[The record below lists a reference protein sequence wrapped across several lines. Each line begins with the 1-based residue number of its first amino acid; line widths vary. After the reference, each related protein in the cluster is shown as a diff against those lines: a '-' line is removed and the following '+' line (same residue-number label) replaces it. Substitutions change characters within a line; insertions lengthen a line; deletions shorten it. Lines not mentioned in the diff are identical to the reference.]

1 MGFLF
6 LFIDGIGVAAAGEQ
20 NPFTL
25 AEASVLAPLGSDE
38 RGPVPFGGLLKPLDA
53 TLGVPGLPQSATGGT
68 SLFTGV
74 NAARL
79 LGRHLQGMP
88 HERLRALIREKGLL
102 GRALAAGR
110 SACFANAYT
119 PRFFDPNGR
128 TRHSVTTVLTLSAGL
143 PLMTLDD
150 LRAGRALDRDFT
162 NGILI
167 ERGYEVEALSP
178 EEAGVRLARIAPE
191 YDLLL
196 YEYFETDMAGHGRNM
211 AVAVKEVKKL
221 DRFLLSLLCS
231 LDLERTSVILTSDH
245 GNLED
250 MSSHVHTRNPVP
262 LFLWGAGGIALAPSL
277 SSIVHVTPALVQALR
292 SG

>member
-1 MGFLF
+1 MGYLF
-6 LFIDGIGVAAAGEQ
+6 LFIDGIGLAPAGEQ

-25 AEASVLAPLGSDE
+25 AKGSVLAPLGRE
-38 RGPVPFGGLLKPLDA
+38 KRGAIPFGGVLKPIDA
-53 TLGVPGLPQSATGGT
+53 TLGMPGLPQSATGGA

-79 LGRHLQGMP
+79 MGRHLQGMP
-88 HERLRALIREKGLL
+88 DERLRALLTEKGLFK
-102 GRALAAGR
+102 RALAADR
-110 SACFANAYT
+110 RACFANAYT
-119 PRFFDPNGR
+119 PAFFDPNGR
-128 TRHSVTTVLTLSAGL
+128 KPHSVTTVLTLSAGL

-150 LRAGRALDRDFT
+150 LRAGRALYRDFT

-178 EEAGVRLARIAPE
+178 EEAGVRLARLAPE

-196 YEYFETDMAGHGRNM
+196 YEYFETDIAGHGGEL
-211 AVAVKEVKKL
+211 AVAVEEVEKL
-221 DRFLLSLLCS
+221 DRFLSGLLRS
-231 LDLERTSVILTSDH
+231 IDLERTAVILTSDH

-250 MSSHVHTRNPVP
+250 MSSHIHTRNQVP
-262 LFLWGAGGIALAPSL
+262 LFLWGARASVLAPSV
-277 SSIVHVTPALVQALR
+277 SSIIHITPALGQALR